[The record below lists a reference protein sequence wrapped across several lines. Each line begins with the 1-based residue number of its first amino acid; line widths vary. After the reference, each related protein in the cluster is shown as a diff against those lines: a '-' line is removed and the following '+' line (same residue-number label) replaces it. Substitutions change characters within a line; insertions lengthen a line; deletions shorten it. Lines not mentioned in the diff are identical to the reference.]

1 MKISEQWLREWVN
14 PALSS
19 EELAEQLT
27 MAGLEVDAVS
37 PVAGAFQG
45 VVVGE
50 IVTAEQHPDAEKLRV
65 CQVNAGGDDTLQI
78 VCGAPNARV
87 GLKAPLATVGA
98 ELPGDFR
105 IKRAKLRGVESQG
118 MLCAEAELG
127 LSDANDG
134 LMELPPEATVGQD
147 LRQALGLDDV
157 VIEVDLTPNR
167 ADCLGMR
174 GVAREVG
181 ALNGIAVCEPPIEP
195 VAAAIDDTFPVTLS
209 APARCPRYVGRVIRG
224 VDLSRPSPLWL
235 QEKLRRGGIRSIDPV
250 VDITNYLL
258 LELGQPMHAFDL
270 GELAGGIT
278 VRTAKAGETLELLN
292 GNTIT
297 LGENNLVI
305 ADERRPLA
313 LAGIMGGEGSG
324 VGPGTTDI
332 FLESAF
338 FAPEHLAGQARSF
351 GLHTDSSHRF
361 ERGVDFT
368 LQRLAMERATA
379 LLLDIVGGE
388 PGPVVEAVEEGA
400 LPVREP
406 VLLRAARIE
415 RVLGVA
421 IEDAA
426 VEQILRGLGLDVE
439 AVDGGWRCGVPPW
452 RFDIAIEADLLE
464 ELGRV
469 YGYHRLPTTRIRAD
483 LTMPRRP
490 ETQLSPRRLRRHLA
504 ARGYREAI
512 TYSFVDPAQQALFDP
527 ALAPI
532 ALRNP
537 ISSDM
542 AVMRTSLIPGLVAT
556 AQRNLNRQQPR
567 PRLFETGL
575 RFLPGRGGALDQRPT
590 LAVLLGGRRQ
600 PEGWAGS
607 RDAADFYDLK
617 GDLESLFALTGCE
630 GEFTFAAAERAGL
643 HPGQTAVI
651 YRGDV
656 VVGHLGALHPETLAA
671 LDLDRPLYVAELDLA
686 ALLDARLPAFTPVS
700 RYPEIRRDL
709 AVIVDREVSAAA
721 IMADVR
727 ATAGP
732 YFKELTL
739 FDVYAGKG
747 IDPKRKS
754 LALGLTF
761 RDQSRTLDDEE
772 VTAAVEQVI
781 DSLVKNHNAELRGQA

>member
-1 MKISEQWLREWVN
+1 M
-14 PALSS
+14 
-19 EELAEQLT
+19 
-27 MAGLEVDAVS
+27 
-37 PVAGAFQG
+37 
-45 VVVGE
+45 
-50 IVTAEQHPDAEKLRV
+50 
-65 CQVNAGGDDTLQI
+65 
-78 VCGAPNARV
+78 
-87 GLKAPLATVGA
+87 
-98 ELPGDFR
+98 
-105 IKRAKLRGVESQG
+105 
-118 MLCAEAELG
+118 
-127 LSDANDG
+127 
-134 LMELPPEATVGQD
+134 
-147 LRQALGLDDV
+147 
-157 VIEVDLTPNR
+157 
-167 ADCLGMR
+167 
-174 GVAREVG
+174 
-181 ALNGIAVCEPPIEP
+181 
-195 VAAAIDDTFPVTLS
+195 TLS

-250 VDITNYLL
+250 VDITNYIL

-270 GELAGGIT
+270 GELAGGID
-278 VRTAKAGETLELLN
+278 VRTAKAGETLALLN

-297 LGENNLVI
+297 LGEHNLVI
-305 ADERRPLA
+305 ADARRPLA

-324 VGPGTTDI
+324 VGPATTDV

-338 FAPEHLAGQARSF
+338 FAPQHLAGQARSF

-379 LLLDIVGGE
+379 LLTAIVGGE
-388 PGPVVEAVEEGA
+388 PGPVVEAVDEAA
-400 LPVREP
+400 LPAREP
-406 VLLRAARIE
+406 VTLRAARIE

-421 IEDAA
+421 IENDAA
-426 VEQILRGLGLDVE
+426 EKILRGLGFGVE
-439 AVDGGWRCGVPPW
+439 AVDDGWRCAVPPW

-469 YGYHRLPTTRIRAD
+469 HGYHRLPATPIRAA
-483 LTMPRRP
+483 LSMPRRP
-490 ETQLSPRRLRRHLA
+490 ETTLSQRLLRRHLA

-512 TYSFVDPAQQALFDP
+512 TYSFVDPSLQALFDP
-527 ALAPI
+527 GLAPV

-542 AVMRTSLIPGLVAT
+542 AVMRTSLLPGLVST

-575 RFLPGRGGALDQRPT
+575 RFLPGEGGALDQRPT
-590 LAVLLGGRRQ
+590 LAVLVGGRRQ

-617 GDLESLFALTGCE
+617 GDLESLFALAGRADAFSFE
-630 GEFTFAAAERAGL
+630 AVERPGL
-643 HPGQTAVI
+643 HPGQTAAI
-651 YRGDV
+651 RCAGE
-656 VVGHLGALHPETLAA
+656 VVGHLGALHPETLAT
-671 LDLDRPLYVAELDLA
+671 LDLDRPLYVAELDLE
-686 ALLDARLPAFTPVS
+686 ALLEARLPAFTPVS

-709 AVIVDREVSAAA
+709 AVIVDRDVSAAA
-721 IMADVR
+721 VMADVR

-772 VTAAVEQVI
+772 VTKAVEQVI
-781 DSLVKNHNAELRGQA
+781 DSLAKNHNAELRG